1 MNGSQASI
9 IGVIAAIALGSVA
22 GYFYYTGEQ
31 YKTERDQLRQSNQ
44 MLSQNQQQAVREQD
58 DLRSRV
64 VTLES
69 RLSQTDAQR
78 TAAIRELEQQLAQ
91 AEQQLAQTE
100 QELEATRQTLAQ
112 VRADYERTSAL
123 GSDADALLSS
133 LREELAAAREQ
144 AAAQEAKIEE
154 QRAALEEQQQQVTQL
169 ASRLNEEQQALDEL
183 QNTLELLDSERQ
195 QLVERLDS
203 GTTII
208 KLPER
213 VLFTSG
219 SAELNGDAVATLR
232 EIVRALNSFPEH
244 RISVLGHTDSRTIT
258 RELATVYPTN
268 WELSSARATAAVR
281 EMIRMGAPRNRMRA
295 VGMADTQPLAAEV
308 DEATRRQNRRIEI
321 VLEPPL
327 SVVPLGS

>member
-9 IGVIAAIALGSVA
+9 IGAIAAIALGSVA
-22 GYFYYTGEQ
+22 GYFYYAGEQ

-44 MLSQNQQQAVREQD
+44 MLSLNQQQAVREQD
-58 DLRSRV
+58 DLRNRV

-91 AEQQLAQTE
+91 AQ

-112 VRADYERTSAL
+112 VRADYERTSAM

-154 QRAALEEQQQQVTQL
+154 QRAALEEQQQQVSQL

-183 QNTLELLDSERQ
+183 QSTLELLDSERQ

-213 VLFTSG
+213 VLFASG
-219 SAELNGDAVATLR
+219 SAELNEDSVATLR
-232 EIVRALNSFPEH
+232 EVVRALGSFPDY

-258 RELATVYPTN
+258 RELAVLYPTN
-268 WELSSARATAAVR
+268 WELSAARATAAVR
-281 EMIRMGAPRNRMRA
+281 EMIRMGAPRDRMRA

-327 SVVPLGS
+327 SVVPL